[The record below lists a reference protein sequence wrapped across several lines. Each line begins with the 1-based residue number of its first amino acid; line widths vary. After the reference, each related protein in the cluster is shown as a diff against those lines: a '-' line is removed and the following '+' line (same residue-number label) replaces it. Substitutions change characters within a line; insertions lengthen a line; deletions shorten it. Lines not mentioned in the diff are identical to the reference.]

1 MSAAADHTE
10 IRDVD
15 KVEIEIANN
24 KKIRVLFD
32 AEHNLA
38 ERIINEQFIP

>member
-1 MSAAADHTE
+1 MRGLNRLHQ
-10 IRDVD
+10 VD